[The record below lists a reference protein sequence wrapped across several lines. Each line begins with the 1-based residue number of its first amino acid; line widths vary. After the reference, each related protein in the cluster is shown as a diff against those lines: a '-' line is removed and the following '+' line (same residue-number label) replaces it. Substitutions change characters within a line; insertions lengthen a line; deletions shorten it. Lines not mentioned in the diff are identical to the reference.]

1 MIAVRQER
9 NQVPGSVESA
19 LAGQM
24 PRSRKNRLELALSL
38 EIKADMAVSVTIP
51 QMPSTPTT
59 EFFHFGLQLK

>member
-24 PRSRKNRLELALSL
+24 PRSQKNRLELALSL
-38 EIKADMAVSVTIP
+38 EIKADMAGSITIP

>member
-24 PRSRKNRLELALSL
+24 PRSQKNRLELALSL
-38 EIKADMAVSVTIP
+38 EMKADMTGSIAIP

-59 EFFHFGLQLK
+59 NSFTLA